1 MHLNPAHQSVKSCV
15 RYLCVCHLLMNY
27 RQLSDYFFCTFSL
40 YTSRIALTTSSI
52 PISEEST
59 STASSACFRG
69 EISRFMSRSSRS
81 MMSFRI
87 WSRSKDSP
95 FCSYSSALL
104 FALVSGSVVFAG
116 HRGFFV
122 GGIEGRQR
130 KEASV
135 RAGTPSGDTTRAP

>member
-1 MHLNPAHQSVKSCV
+1 MYLNPTHQSMKSCV

-27 RQLSDYFFCTFSL
+27 RQLSDHFCIFSL
-40 YTSRIALTTSSI
+40 YTLRIALTTSSI

-69 EISRFMSRSSRS
+69 EISRFMSRWSRS

-87 WSRSKDSP
+87 WSRSKASP